1 MNKVFFRAEEI
12 PMPLWAKKADS
23 FIKLVLEMLG
33 HKNWEL
39 SVLFCNNRFIKSL
52 NSQYR
57 KKNEATDVLSFPC
70 DEDYEG
76 YEDYEDDAGGGPF
89 LLGDIVIAP
98 QYTAKK
104 FEAATAE
111 DLHEA
116 IRLLIVHGILH
127 LLDYD
132 HADSEESAREMEA
145 HEKEILDDWKELLKT
160 DPLTRAG
167 CRGGCCG
174 K

>member
-1 MNKVFFRAEEI
+1 MEEYVHLCEYVFLQEAVSPI
-12 PMPLWAKKADS
+12 A
-23 FIKLVLEMLG
+23 
-33 HKNWEL
+33 EL
-39 SVLFCNNRFIKSL
+39 SLTFVDDEEMEAL
-52 NSQYR
+52 NKDYR
-57 KKNEATDVLSFPC
+57 NKEGTTDVLSFPC